1 VQKVRR
7 IMTRISPE
15 FAAADVDLAVS
26 PPDRSR
32 KGVPVMRLFTEG
44 RAVGTVLLWLPYFM
58 NLLLIYFT
66 TSWLPALLR
75 GEGMSVS
82 TASTATAFISFG
94 GIFGCVGE
102 GYLMKLRGAG
112 FVLLAEYALAG
123 LFLALLALLSVSFSV
138 VLALTFTVGFMTIG
152 AQGGLNALAASFYPT
167 SMRSTGVGWALGV
180 GRLGSIVGPLLG
192 GMFLTSFGWKPSQM
206 LLFGTVVAGC
216 ACFSILLSNFARG
229 HASAYS
235 REPHLVPIESQED
248 TRA

>member
-1 VQKVRR
+1 
-7 IMTRISPE
+7 
-15 FAAADVDLAVS
+15 
-26 PPDRSR
+26 
-32 KGVPVMRLFTEG
+32 
-44 RAVGTVLLWLPYFM
+44 
-58 NLLLIYFT
+58 
-66 TSWLPALLR
+66 
-75 GEGMSVS
+75 
-82 TASTATAFISFG
+82 
-94 GIFGCVGE
+94 
-102 GYLMKLRGAG
+102 
-112 FVLLAEYALAG
+112 LAG